1 MSIFVGLW
9 GASMLWPSAIRT
21 SAATIPVPT
30 TAPLCLR
37 TRGTPRAQGARTPRA
52 VRGTAASAIPD
63 PWVDRGV
70 DHVYRQ
76 VDQDVAHGDE
86 EHHALHEREVL
97 VQDGVHQQPADP
109 GPPEDGLDDH
119 RAGQQAP

>member
-37 TRGTPRAQGARTPRA
+37 TRGTTLAQGARAPRA

-63 PWVDRGV
+63 PRVDRGV
-70 DHVYRQ
+70 DRVPRQ
-76 VDQDVAHGDE
+76 DEQHVAHVDA

-97 VQDGVHQQPADP
+97 V
-109 GPPEDGLDDH
+109 EE
-119 RAGQQAP
+119 